1 MKFFQ
6 TLLPGLVNNKELI
19 VDLTTSQRKEEQ
31 KPEEKKKKET
41 HTKQCMMKLLSP
53 KSFLGKQKMSSLVPK
68 KLHHKLLDLLVQNLQ
83 KKQKQFTDAGDIDV
97 LISSQ

>member
-41 HTKQCMMKLLSP
+41 HTKQVDDEAVVS
-53 KSFLGKQKMSSLVPK
+53 
-68 KLHHKLLDLLVQNLQ
+68 
-83 KKQKQFTDAGDIDV
+83 
-97 LISSQ
+97 